1 MPPKR
6 AVRMGGVGAPAYPS
20 ACVRSTIVCT
30 QCTVP
35 IPSGYSG
42 DQGAPGHEFT
52 HIYTYTDFSS
62 KSNAIKRVWKSQQA
76 LRMFSD
82 KNKT

>member
-52 HIYTYTDFSS
+52 HIYTHILIFPVKVMPLKEFVKVS
-62 KSNAIKRVWKSQQA
+62 KH
-76 LRMFSD
+76 
-82 KNKT
+82 